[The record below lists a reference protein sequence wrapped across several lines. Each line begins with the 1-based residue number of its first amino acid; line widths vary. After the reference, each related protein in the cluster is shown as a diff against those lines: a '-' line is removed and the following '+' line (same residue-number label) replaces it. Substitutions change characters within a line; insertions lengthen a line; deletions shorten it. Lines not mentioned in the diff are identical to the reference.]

1 MIYFYLL
8 RSNITA
14 DDFQTKI
21 EIFGDKIFF
30 SHMIT
35 DYTTTLR

>member
-21 EIFGDKIFF
+21 EIIGDKIFF